1 MRILITNDDGI
12 GAPGIRHLV
21 EWAKTKGEVV
31 VVAPRVE
38 QSAKSH
44 GIEIHSAFEVK
55 PSEVFSGVR
64 AFSVDSTPA
73 DCIRVAKL
81 LLKEEFDIVF
91 SGINRGPNLGCDL
104 VYSATVGAI
113 FEASRFGIPAI
124 AFSTDFDSF
133 DNAVARLDEVYDF
146 FEKHELMK
154 KNSLYNV
161 NIPSC
166 ESHGFRIT
174 RQGGMYFSDKFGKTE
189 RENFY
194 QPEGYCV
201 YEGGQNLR
209 EDIDAFKCG
218 YISITPLLSTRT
230 NLALVEKLQKEI

>member
-21 EWAKTKGEVV
+21 DWAKTKGEVV

-44 GIEIHSAFEVK
+44 AIEIHSAFEVK
-55 PSEVFSGVR
+55 PSEIFLGLR

-91 SGINRGPNLGCDL
+91 SGINRGPNLGCDI
-104 VYSATVGAI
+104 VYSATVGAV
-113 FEASRFGIPAI
+113 FEAARFGIPGV

-133 DNAVARLDEVYDF
+133 EGAVARLEEVYDF
-146 FEKHELMK
+146 FQKHELMK
-154 KNSLYNV
+154 RNSHYNV
-161 NIPSC
+161 NIPSQKC
-166 ESHGFRIT
+166 HGIRVT
-174 RQGGMYFSDKFGKTE
+174 RQGGMYYSDRFRATDTE
-189 RENFY
+189 HLY

-201 YEGGQNLR
+201 YEGGKNLE

-218 YISITPLLSTRT
+218 YISITPLDATRT
-230 NLALVEKLQKEI
+230 NLELVKELQAEI

>member
-12 GAPGIRHLV
+12 TAPGIRYLT

-44 GIEIHSAFEVK
+44 AIEIHSPIEVK
-55 PSEVFSGVR
+55 PSDVFPGVR

-73 DCIRVAKL
+73 DCVRIAKL

-104 VYSATVGAI
+104 VYSATVGAV

-133 DNAVARLDEVYDF
+133 DNAVAKLDEVYSF
-146 FEKHELMK
+146 FEEHGLMK
-154 KNSLYNV
+154 RNPLYNV
-161 NIPSC
+161 NIPSH
-166 ESHGFRIT
+166 ESHGIRVT
-174 RQGGMYFSDKFGKTE
+174 RQGGMYFSDRFRPTDAE
-189 RENFY
+189 YTY

-201 YEGGQNLR
+201 YEGGRNFD

-218 YISITPLLSTRT
+218 YISITPLAATRT
-230 NLALVEKLQKEI
+230 NLALVSELQNEA